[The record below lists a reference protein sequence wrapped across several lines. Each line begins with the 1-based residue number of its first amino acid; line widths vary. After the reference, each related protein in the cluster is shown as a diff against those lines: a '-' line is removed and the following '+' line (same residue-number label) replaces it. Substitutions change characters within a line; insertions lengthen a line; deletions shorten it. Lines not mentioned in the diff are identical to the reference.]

1 MRMVRNFEHISG
13 MLRQQSMLTKND
25 GNHERNK
32 NVNVLKQ
39 GKDRKTR
46 GKERERE
53 IEEAPEEII
62 CNTHH
67 IAQI

>member
-1 MRMVRNFEHISG
+1 MRTVRNFEHISG

-39 GKDRKTR
+39 RKDRKTR
-46 GKERERE
+46 ERGRKKERERE
-53 IEEAPEEII
+53 GG
-62 CNTHH
+62 T
-67 IAQI
+67 QQS

>member
-46 GKERERE
+46 EKEGERERDRGGSKR
-53 IEEAPEEII
+53 
-62 CNTHH
+62 NYL
-67 IAQI
+67 